1 MKLMTSLFILVA
13 AAAFITGCN
22 NTGNPLGA
30 GPTSTGISE
39 TKDGMRYTFAVAKDT
54 LSILDGLSMTL
65 TALNQTDT
73 PQTVLVSDYFYKWS
87 LCDSQGNSIAS
98 GPTVISNLIERETIG
113 PNQSRIL
120 YGEGYSMADLFGKP
134 IQTGIYNLTWKLS
147 NGFTFQ
153 IPLLCE
159 GQTAGPGI
167 NSPVYPLKVGNEW
180 TFLKTYSVNGQI
192 MGTDTV
198 REQIVG
204 EEEIKGEEWF
214 LLKSDDYVDQ
224 YITSRQG
231 GIYKYFPDLDTVVI
245 LYKSSCYRRRFIQLR
260 VRAWVERQ
268 IDNCSAS
275 MTVDSTSETLSVPEG
290 KFSCYKYTQPEDT
303 ISSPGG
309 STIIVGQVTY
319 LSTVGPVARGGTGI
333 SSVLLSVNFK

>member
-245 LYKSSCYRRRFIQLR
+245 LYKYPATAGDSYNSGYELGWNDKLTIVPLP
-260 VRAWVERQ
+260 
-268 IDNCSAS
+268 